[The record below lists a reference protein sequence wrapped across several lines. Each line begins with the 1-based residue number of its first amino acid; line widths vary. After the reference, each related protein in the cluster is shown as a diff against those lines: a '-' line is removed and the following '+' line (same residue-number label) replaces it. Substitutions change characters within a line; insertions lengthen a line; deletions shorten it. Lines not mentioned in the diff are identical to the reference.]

1 MITKVIK
8 KNEKICPFGGIY
20 FVMNEIKKKGL
31 SKLIDSS
38 LGERVKQARY
48 SYSDIMLNWIYA
60 NICGAER
67 LEDIEK
73 IREHFE
79 FKLPSHDVIGRTF
92 KSLSTKT
99 KMLKPQTKHSQVKHQ
114 FNIHLPLNRLMLD
127 IGLKLNILKSNKP
140 YTLDYDNTIIENLKH
155 DCTKTYRFNYGY
167 QPGVAFIDKIP
178 VYIEGRNGNSNAI
191 TLMSDTLRRCLNL
204 LEEKNIKI
212 NKFRSDSAACQ
223 YQIFDLMEEKK
234 IKFYIRLVKN
244 KNFKEKV
251 EANIKLWEK
260 MKDSKKEV
268 GDGIYTSKK
277 LNYRMVVTRE
287 TIKGK
292 YEYRAILTN
301 DLKMPNKQVIYFYNQ
316 RGAIERNFDTLKND
330 FNWGRLPFSFLN
342 ENTVFM
348 IVSAIASII
357 YQYIIINFSK
367 KIDFVKRKFRLKNF
381 IYHFVICSVIF
392 KGNVLQMFTDR
403 NYAPLL
409 E

>member
-8 KNEKICPFGGIY
+8 KNEKVCPFGGIY

-48 SYSDIMLNWIYA
+48 SYSDIMLNWIFA
-60 NICGAER
+60 NMCGAER

-99 KMLKPQTKHSQVKHQ
+99 KILKSQTKHSQVKHQ

-127 IGLKLNILKSNKP
+127 MGLKLNMLKSNKP

-191 TLMSDTLRRCLNL
+191 TLMRDTLKRCLDL

-212 NKFRSDSAACQ
+212 DRFRSDSAACQ
-223 YQIFDLMEEKK
+223 HEIIELMEEKK
-234 IKFYIRLVKN
+234 IKFYIRLVRN
-244 KNFKEKV
+244 KNFNEKV
-251 EANIKLWEK
+251 EANIDSWEK
-260 MKDSKKEV
+260 INDSEKEV
-268 GDGIYTSKK
+268 GGGIYTSRNLK
-277 LNYRMVVTRE
+277 YRMVVIRE
-287 TIKGK
+287 IKNNK

-301 DLKMPNKQVIYFYNQ
+301 DFEMSNKQVIYFYNQ
-316 RGAIERNFDTLKND
+316 RGAIEKNFDTLKND
-330 FNWGRLPFSFLN
+330 FNWRRLPFSFLN

-348 IVSAIASII
+348 IVGAIASII

-392 KGNVLQMFTDR
+392 EGGVLQMFTDR
-403 NYAPLL
+403 NYKPLL